1 MFWSPKGG
9 SGTSVLAAACALV
22 LARRS
27 GARLVDLAGD
37 QPAILGLAA
46 DPPTGVAD
54 WLASGPGAPS
64 DALDRLAVEA
74 APALALVGRGGDPG
88 PLAPTALAEA
98 GAALAVALRDGP
110 VPTIVD
116 AGTAETPAA
125 RALVEVADVSL
136 VVVRECYLALRRGVR
151 LPLVARAS
159 GVALLE
165 EPGRALGAK
174 EVTDVLGL
182 PLAARVPV
190 REAIARCVDA
200 GTMANRLPDSLG
212 RAATDALR
220 AVGLSEPRRGAAA

>member
-1 MFWSPKGG
+1 MIKPRSSVSPSTHRPASPIG
-9 SGTSVLAAACALV
+9 L
-22 LARRS
+22 RR
-27 GARLVDLAGD
+27 V
-37 QPAILGLAA
+37 PA
-46 DPPTGVAD
+46 
-54 WLASGPGAPS
+54 APS
-64 DALDRLAVEA
+64 DALDRLAIEA
-74 APALALVGRGGDPG
+74 APGLALVSRGTDPG
-88 PLAPTALAEA
+88 PLAPAALAEA

-136 VVVRECYLALRRGVR
+136 VVVRECYLALRRAVR
-151 LPLVARAS
+151 IPLVARAS
-159 GVALLE
+159 GVAVLE

-174 EVTDVLGL
+174 EVTDVVGL

-200 GTMANRLPDSLG
+200 GTMGNRLPESLG